1 MVRMTRAM
9 KWLLAVWIAVLA
21 AGAGWIAW
29 DIVQARQDLPGA
41 ASIGGPFTLTDQSGK
56 RVTEAD
62 FKGRV
67 TLYYFGFTFC
77 PDACPTSMLL
87 AQTALEQLGKRA
99 DGKVQVVLVSIDPE
113 RDTPAVL
120 KEYVEQFGPQF
131 IGLTGSPDEV
141 ASAARNFRASD
152 SPCWMFVKCG
162 GIFASVYRGSLM
174 SAFRFTHGSKIVTGL
189 GISEAISDRCR
200 GLANVY
206 ISTNCR

>member
-9 KWLLAVWIAVLA
+9 KWLLAVWVAVLVG
-21 AGAGWIAW
+21 GAGWIAW
-29 DIVQARQDLPGA
+29 DIVQARQDTPGA

-99 DGKVQVVLVSIDPE
+99 AGKVQVVLVSVDPE
-113 RDTPAVL
+113 RDTPAVM
-120 KEYVEQFGPQF
+120 KEYVEQFGPEF
-131 IGLTGSPDEV
+131 IGLTGSADEV
-141 ASAARNFRASD
+141 ASAARNFRVYYRKVPSKD
-152 SPCWMFVKCG
+152 GGPYLMDHSSVLYLMDRDGRFVQ
-162 GIFASVYRGSLM
+162 A
-174 SAFRFTHGSKIVTGL
+174 FTHNSKAEDIAAAVAKQL
-189 GISEAISDRCR
+189 
-200 GLANVY
+200 
-206 ISTNCR
+206 

>member
-9 KWLLAVWIAVLA
+9 KWLLAVWVAVLA
-21 AGAGWIAW
+21 GGAGWIAW
-29 DIVQARQDLPGA
+29 DIVRASQDLPGA

-87 AQTALEQLGKRA
+87 AQTALEQLGRRA
-99 DGKVQVVLVSIDPE
+99 DGKVQVVLVSVDPE
-113 RDTPAVL
+113 RDTPAVM

-131 IGLTGSPDEV
+131 IGLTGSVDEV
-141 ASAARNFRASD
+141 AGAARSFRVFYRKVPSKD
-152 SPCWMFVKCG
+152 GGPYLMDHSSVLYLMDRNGRFVQ
-162 GIFASVYRGSLM
+162 A
-174 SAFRFTHGSKIVTGL
+174 FTHNSKAEDIAAAVAKQL
-189 GISEAISDRCR
+189 
-200 GLANVY
+200 
-206 ISTNCR
+206 

>member
-9 KWLLAVWIAVLA
+9 KWLLAVWVAVLVG
-21 AGAGWIAW
+21 GAGWIAW
-29 DIVQARQDLPGA
+29 DIVQARQDMPGA
-41 ASIGGPFTLTDQSGK
+41 ASIGGPFSLTDQSGK

-99 DGKVQVVLVSIDPE
+99 DGKVQVVLVSVDPE

-131 IGLTGSPDEV
+131 IGLTGSADEV
-141 ASAARNFRASD
+141 ASTARNFRVYYRKVPSKD
-152 SPCWMFVKCG
+152 GGPYLMDHSSVLYLMDRDGRFVQ
-162 GIFASVYRGSLM
+162 A
-174 SAFRFTHGSKIVTGL
+174 FTHNSKAEDIAAAVAKQL
-189 GISEAISDRCR
+189 
-200 GLANVY
+200 
-206 ISTNCR
+206 